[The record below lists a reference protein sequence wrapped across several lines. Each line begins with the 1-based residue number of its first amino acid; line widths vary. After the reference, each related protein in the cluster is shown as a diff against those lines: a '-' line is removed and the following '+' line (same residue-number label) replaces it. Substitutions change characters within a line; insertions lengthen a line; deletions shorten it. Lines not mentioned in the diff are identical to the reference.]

1 MMAVGAIV
9 VGLCGLCTY
18 RVSTG
23 GGGYGLEY
31 IVGGIP
37 ILAGAFVIVK
47 GYRRLAINRQPP
59 SPKPHDED
67 D

>member
-1 MMAVGAIV
+1 VSDPREQRFQALAMMAVGAIV

-37 ILAGAFVIVK
+37 SWRAPL
-47 GYRRLAINRQPP
+47 
-59 SPKPHDED
+59 SS
-67 D
+67 